1 MFVIYEDT
9 HLLVVNKPSGMVVN
23 RTATW
28 KSGTLEDQLRK
39 YLEIE
44 GEGIGNRAG
53 IVHRL
58 DKDTSGLLL
67 VAKKEDI
74 FENLTK
80 QFKERA
86 VKKVYVGLAYGE
98 IGTIEGIINAPLAR
112 NPRNRRKM
120 AVVEGG
126 RRAETYF
133 KVLDFYK
140 KGERYFT
147 FLELQPVTGR
157 THQLRVHLA
166 AFSHPLVGDN
176 IYSGQKRTRKDAD
189 LFPRLFLHAAVLG
202 FRHPVQEEWVE
213 HEAPLPEELEE
224 ILDELDAV

>member
-9 HLLVVNKPSGMVVN
+9 YLLVVNKPSGMVVN

-28 KSGTLEDQLRK
+28 KSGTLEDQLRG

-67 VAKKEDI
+67 VAKDEEVFED
-74 FENLTK
+74 LTQ
-80 QFKERA
+80 QFKDRQ
-86 VKKVYVGLAYGE
+86 VKKAYLGLVYGKLE
-98 IGTIEGIINAPLAR
+98 PEEGIINAPLAR
-112 NPRNRRKM
+112 NPKNRQKM

-133 KVLDFYK
+133 KVLYFYK
-140 KGERYFT
+140 KDKRYFT
-147 FLELQPVTGR
+147 FLELQPATGR

-166 AFSHPLVGDN
+166 AFSHPLVGDTK
-176 IYSGQKRTRKDAD
+176 YSGQKRTRKDAD
-189 LFPRLFLHAAVLG
+189 LFPRLFLHAAALG
-202 FRHPVQEEWVE
+202 FWHPVQDEWVE
-213 HEAPLPEELEE
+213 YEAALPGELREV
-224 ILDELDAV
+224 LDSFEDV